1 MDYKHIAYLNT
12 PCKDIDDLIM
22 ADTDMAYLHVHYL
35 DITWLQTHLDVPCS
49 DMIILGTPALNIAY
63 LDMADANISYVSIMY
78 LNLVL
83 YSQYIRL

>member
-22 ADTDMAYLHVHYL
+22 ADTDMANLHVHYL
-35 DITWLQTHLDVPCS
+35 DITRLQIHMDVPYS
-49 DMIILGTPALNIAY
+49 NMSYLGTPALKIAY
-63 LDMADANISYVSIMY
+63 LDMADANISHVSIVY

-83 YSQYIRL
+83 YSHHACF